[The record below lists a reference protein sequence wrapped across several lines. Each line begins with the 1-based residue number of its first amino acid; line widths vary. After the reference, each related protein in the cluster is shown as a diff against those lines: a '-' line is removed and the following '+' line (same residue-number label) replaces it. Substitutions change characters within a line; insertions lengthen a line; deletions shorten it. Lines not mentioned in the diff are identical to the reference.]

1 MFATSGSEPDA
12 YELNMVNDTVE
23 NKIVVAERPKDRNP
37 LLSMSTSAAAATV
50 STCKRTTILMDRI
63 KHDWNLRPVFDS
75 RYRRQMRE
83 WSVKYNTP
91 QRQSGMVEI

>member
-12 YELNMVNDTVE
+12 YEFNMVNDTVE
-23 NKIVVAERPKDRNP
+23 NKIVVAERPKDP
-37 LLSMSTSAAAATV
+37 FLSVSINAAAATV
-50 STCKRTTILMDRI
+50 NTRARTTILMDRI